1 MECVDFGSLLS
12 ARDRWKVFWT
22 VFWPFPKI
30 LYWADFDLME
40 SIFIYIFVNGN
51 KKITMGIFFLDAC
64 SSSMCCT
71 QHLTFVWKSSNSW
84 EFRVKRWHVVAWGS
98 GVSKYSAR
106 CWNAHTEGRAC
117 FQNLTTPRIAMKQ
130 NYGNHELDY
139 WEHFIVISISRFLSF
154 EKDCNDR
161 AQLIAGIMGRE
172 AFCV

>member
-1 MECVDFGSLLS
+1 MVPRNTWLKISILLS
-12 ARDRWKVFWT
+12 KS
-22 VFWPFPKI
+22 KH
-30 LYWADFDLME
+30 DLSE
-40 SIFIYIFVNGN
+40 FVSIYIFVNENQKNFHGQ
-51 KKITMGIFFLDAC
+51 FFSLDAC
-64 SSSMCCT
+64 SSSMCYT

-84 EFRVKRWHVVAWGS
+84 EFRVKRWHVVAWGC

-117 FQNLTTPRIAMKQ
+117 FQNLTTPSIAIAMKQ
-130 NYGNHELDY
+130 NYGNLLFTYKLDY
-139 WEHFIVISISRFLSF
+139 WKHFIEMSISRFQSF